1 MKDRAITAF
10 AKQVFET
17 EHQARIGTEIL
28 QAVIKG
34 QSSRWSDIAR
44 RMSGSEAAAYK
55 RLQRFMANVDLKEI
69 VKRMHDAT
77 APFVMGDPTEIE
89 RPEARNTDYVGVL
102 KDGKTRGF
110 WMMMLAT
117 PYQGRGLPC
126 GFVTYSS
133 ATISQEI
140 TSRNQYHFEAVS
152 QIKDL
157 LGERPLVLDR
167 EFSYLGFLET
177 AIAMRLNFVIRLKYS
192 GKQRPRFTDAEG
204 NLVELH
210 ILPGNTEIYNQ
221 VYYKGKIPV
230 NVIGVWGKSFSKPLW
245 VMTTLPV
252 EQGLSIYKQ
261 RMKIELSFRD
271 MKSLLGLDKLMNHQQ
286 HWMEQTVALCMLAFS
301 ATLITGE
308 FLRRF
313 LYGGGLPD
321 QPDVCP
327 VRPSAPTRKWLSF
340 SGPFIF
346 IKQKVHL
353 TRSQSAAILKAVRFA
368 VSFCIFPP
376 VRTSV
381 QT

>member
-1 MKDRAITAF
+1 MKDKAITAF
-10 AKQVFET
+10 AKQIFET
-17 EHQARIGTEIL
+17 EHQAKVGAEIL

-44 RMSGSEAAAYK
+44 EMSGSEAAAYK
-55 RLQRFMANVDLKEI
+55 RLQRFMEDVDLKEI
-69 VKRMHDAT
+69 IGRMHDAT

-89 RPEARNTDYVGVL
+89 RPEAKNTDYVGVL

-133 ATISQEI
+133 ATINQEV

-152 QIKDL
+152 QIKEL

-177 AIAMRLNFVIRLKYS
+177 ATAMRLNFVIRLKYS
-192 GKQRPRFTDAEG
+192 GKQRPHFTDEEG
-204 NLVELH
+204 NPIELN
-210 ILPGNTEIYNQ
+210 ILPGKTEIYNQ
-221 VYYKGKIPV
+221 VYYKGEIPV
-230 NVIGVWGKSFSKPLW
+230 NVIGVWEKGFSKPLW
-245 VMTTLPV
+245 VMTTLSAK
-252 EQGLSIYKQ
+252 QGLSIYKQ

-271 MKSLLGLDKLMNHQQ
+271 MKSLLGLDKLMNQQ
-286 HWMEQTVALCMLAFS
+286 QRWMEQAVALCMLAFT
-301 ATLITGE
+301 ATLISGE
-308 FLRRF
+308 FLRSF
-313 LYGGGLPD
+313 LFSGVLPD
-321 QPDVCP
+321 QPQSCP
-327 VRPSAPTRKWLSF
+327 ARPSAPSRKWLSY

-346 IKQKVHL
+346 VKCKPQL
-353 TRSQSAAILKAVRFA
+353 SRSQSAAILKAIREAF
-368 VSFCIFPP
+368 STILFPP
-376 VRTSV
+376 VRTPV